1 MRIDKKQK
9 KKEIVLKI
17 IVTFGLVKILI
28 EVTTMSNKTKR
39 YFLPEEEIPH
49 YWYNIQLSLIHI

>member
-39 YFLPEEEIPH
+39 YFGSAEISG
-49 YWYNIQLSLIHI
+49 W

>member
-17 IVTFGLVKILI
+17 IVTFGLVKKLI
-28 EVTTMSNKTKR
+28 QVTTMSNKTKR
-39 YFLPEEEIPH
+39 FFLPEEEIF
-49 YWYNIQLSLIHI
+49 